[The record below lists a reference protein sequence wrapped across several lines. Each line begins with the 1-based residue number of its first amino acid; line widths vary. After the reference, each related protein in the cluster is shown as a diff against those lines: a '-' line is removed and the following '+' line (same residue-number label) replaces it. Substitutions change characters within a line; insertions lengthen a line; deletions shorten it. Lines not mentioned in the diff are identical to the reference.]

1 VPLRKRKRIS
11 FRNPFLIDLETAAVE
26 AKEAFD
32 DGDDCQLDNDI
43 HLENKGLCASQSEGP
58 KSTTTMN
65 QIMDFPVNDHEST
78 KAAKALAA
86 KVKKAAYDKSIREN
100 RQEKRRKKQ
109 RGEQAAPVSDA
120 EKRGIRLEKK
130 RISDA
135 IRAPLRNERRRKKKE
150 EKKAR
155 ESGYCN

>member
-1 VPLRKRKRIS
+1 M
-11 FRNPFLIDLETAAVE
+11 DAAN
-26 AKEAFD
+26 
-32 DGDDCQLDNDI
+32 DG
-43 HLENKGLCASQSEGP
+43 KGLCASQSEGP
-58 KSTTTMN
+58 KSTTTMT
-65 QIMDFPVNDHEST
+65 QILDFPVNDHEST

-86 KVKKAAYDKSIREN
+86 KVKKAAYDKSIRER

-120 EKRGIRLEKK
+120 EKRRIRLEKK